1 MQDNVAYQAVGS
13 YLNKELSTR
22 GDISPLITERTAVG
36 RLGIKSGGGIF
47 DYTPEQTSELRHARA
62 KKLVATRKTLENS

>member
-1 MQDNVAYQAVGS
+1 MGS

-22 GDISPLITERTAVG
+22 SDVSPLITERTAAG

-47 DYTPEQTSELRHARA
+47 DYTLEQISELRQARA